1 MSVDVDATIVIG
13 WILEDSKVDQDVFEM
28 WNDNEKTDEIRAIIG
43 DDYASDWVGYTN
55 NYSCD
60 EVYIG
65 FTPRL
70 ITCENGS
77 PRALSI
83 QEICDQLTSAET
95 AAKAKR
101 VYEAICGEPPKTE
114 PQFELFARWW

>member
-1 MSVDVDATIVIG
+1 MSVNVDANIVIG
-13 WILEDSKVDQDVFEM
+13 WILEDSKVNQDVFEM
-28 WNDNEKTDEIRAIIG
+28 WNDDEKTDEIRAIIG
-43 DDYASDWVGYTN
+43 DDHASDWVGYTN

-70 ITCENGS
+70 ITRENGS
-77 PRALSI
+77 PRTLSI

>member
-13 WILEDSKVDQDVFEM
+13 WILEDSKVDQDVFET
-28 WNDNEKTDEIRAIIG
+28 WCDDEKTDEIRTIIG
-43 DDYASDWVGYTN
+43 DDHASDWVGYTN
-55 NYSCD
+55 NYICD

-65 FTPRL
+65 FTPRFS
-70 ITCENGS
+70 TRENGL
-77 PRALSI
+77 PRALST
-83 QEICDQLTSAET
+83 QEICDQLTNAET

-114 PQFELFARWW
+114 PQFKLFARWW